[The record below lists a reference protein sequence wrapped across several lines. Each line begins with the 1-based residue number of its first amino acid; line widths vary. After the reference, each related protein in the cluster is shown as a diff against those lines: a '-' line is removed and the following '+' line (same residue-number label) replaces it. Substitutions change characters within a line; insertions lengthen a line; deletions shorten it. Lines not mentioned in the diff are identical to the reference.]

1 MGLELFFGLLTVGL
15 LASVIVKLNRLQA
28 DIDRLRSRLAGG
40 TSAAPGS
47 TPD

>member
-1 MGLELFFGLLTVGL
+1 MGLELFFGLLTIGL

-28 DIDRLRSRLAGG
+28 DIEQIRSRLSGRSG
-40 TSAAPGS
+40 AAPGP

>member
-1 MGLELFFGLLTVGL
+1 MGLELFFGLLTIGL

-28 DIDRLRSRLAGG
+28 DIEQIRSNLSGG
-40 TSAAPGS
+40 SGAAPGP

>member
-1 MGLELFFGLLTVGL
+1 MGLELFFGLLTIGL

-28 DIDRLRSRLAGG
+28 DIEQLRSRLSGG
-40 TSAAPGS
+40 SGAAPGP

>member
-1 MGLELFFGLLTVGL
+1 MGLELFFGLLTIGL

-28 DIDRLRSRLAGG
+28 DIEQIRSRLSRE
-40 TSAAPGS
+40 TSPAPRP

>member
-1 MGLELFFGLLTVGL
+1 MGLELFFGLLTIGL

-28 DIDRLRSRLAGG
+28 DIEQLRSRLSGG
-40 TSAAPGS
+40 TSPAPRP